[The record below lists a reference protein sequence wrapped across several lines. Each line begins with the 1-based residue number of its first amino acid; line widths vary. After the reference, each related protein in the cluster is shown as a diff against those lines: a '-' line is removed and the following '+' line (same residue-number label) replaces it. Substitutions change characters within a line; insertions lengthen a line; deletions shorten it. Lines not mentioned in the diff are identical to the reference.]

1 MRAYPYERLPGAVTF
16 RVVGASLQVP
26 GGGREVLDSKASSVI
41 DQVVALGQSGRD
53 DWESARLKISAT
65 VPPGAIEPTGP
76 WSNVAVIAVLTER
89 ATNARVTSVLT
100 PDAGGGREW
109 VGNLDLRRADHVGR
123 ATLAVHVVATVG
135 GITGRMIAESDNN
148 WYVDV
153 DSDRPTRS
161 QPFDIKEV
169 GFRDGP
175 LWLRRFR
182 EVPWVVDSSGRLPT
196 VHINTDFEGVTEI
209 LAGDG
214 GSMAGTVHEL
224 LVAQMATDVWTA
236 VFHTALGD
244 LEVEDDGT
252 PVLPSNWRG
261 EVLREMLPD
270 VMPDLP
276 VEEALRD
283 VHRRR
288 TGASGWVDLQPR
300 IHYAAARKAEVPR
313 ALSTAVRDVDRF
325 SRESDA

>member
-1 MRAYPYERLPGAVTF
+1 MRAYPYERLPGTVTF
-16 RVVGASLQVP
+16 RITGVSLRLP
-26 GGGREVLDSKASSVI
+26 GDGRESLESKASSVI
-41 DQVVALGQSGRD
+41 DQVVALGQTERD
-53 DWESARLKISAT
+53 DWESVRLKISAT
-65 VPPGAIEPTGP
+65 VPSGATEPGGP
-76 WSNVAVIAVLTER
+76 WSDAAVVAVLTEK
-89 ATNARVTSVLT
+89 ATNTRVAALLA
-100 PDAGGGREW
+100 PDAEGGREW
-109 VGNLDLRRADHVGR
+109 IGNLDLRRADHISR
-123 ATLAVHVVATVG
+123 ATLTVHVVATVG
-135 GITGRMIAESDNN
+135 GIPGRMVAESDNN

-153 DSDRPTRS
+153 DSDRPVRS

-169 GFRDGP
+169 SFREGP

-182 EVPWVVDSSGRLPT
+182 EVPWVVDTSGRLPT
-196 VHINTDFEGVTEI
+196 VHINTDFEGVTDI
-209 LAGDG
+209 LGGDG

-244 LEVEDDGT
+244 LEVEDDGS
-252 PVLPSNWRG
+252 PVLPSDWRG

-270 VMPDLP
+270 VVPDLP

-288 TGASGWVDLQPR
+288 TGATGWVDLQPR

-313 ALSTAVRDVDRF
+313 ALSTAVRDLDRF
-325 SRESDA
+325 NRESDT